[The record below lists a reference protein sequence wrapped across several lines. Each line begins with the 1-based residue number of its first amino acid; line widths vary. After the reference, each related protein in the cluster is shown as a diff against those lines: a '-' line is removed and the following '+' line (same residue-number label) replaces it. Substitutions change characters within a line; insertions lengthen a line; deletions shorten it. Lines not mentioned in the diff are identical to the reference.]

1 MAARKDHE
9 ETPEQPARD
18 DQAGAGNEAAR
29 DEAARDE
36 AARDDRRVPRDAEL
50 EAVERESAYGLLQRG
65 LALIKSRHHA
75 QAAIVL
81 ERASRE
87 EPGKGSILEPLG
99 RAYHHSGQFELAR
112 ETFEALLEVDP
123 SAHWT
128 HFALAT
134 TLRKLDRVAEARTH
148 LRLAVAL
155 YPTSEL
161 YRRALAKVD
170 PPKTKPDAA

>member
-1 MAARKDHE
+1 M
-9 ETPEQPARD
+9 
-18 DQAGAGNEAAR
+18 
-29 DEAARDE
+29 
-36 AARDDRRVPRDAEL
+36 DREL
-50 EAVERESAYGLLQRG
+50 EAAERESAYGLLQRG
-65 LALIKSRHHA
+65 LALVKSRHHA

-99 RAYHHSGQFELAR
+99 RAYHHSGQCELAR

-123 SAHWT
+123 SAHWA

-155 YPTSEL
+155 NPRSEL

-170 PPKTKPDAA
+170 PPKSKPDAA

>member
-1 MAARKDHE
+1 MAARKDDE
-9 ETPEQPARD
+9 QPPEQPLVAR
-18 DQAGAGNEAAR
+18 E
-29 DEAARDE
+29 
-36 AARDDRRVPRDAEL
+36 AEL
-50 EAVERESAYGLLQRG
+50 DETERETAYGLLQRG
-65 LALIKSRHHA
+65 MALIKSRHHA

-81 ERASRE
+81 ERASRA

-99 RAYHHSGQFELAR
+99 RSYHHSGQFELAR

-123 SAHWT
+123 SHHWA

-134 TLRKLDRVAEARTH
+134 TLRKLDRIPEARTH

-155 YPTSEL
+155 CPTSEL

-170 PPKTKPDAA
+170 PPKTEPDAA

>member
-1 MAARKDHE
+1 MPARKDPE
-9 ETPEQPARD
+9 EPPERPRSDAEPPPD
-18 DQAGAGNEAAR
+18 DQAAGRGKDSPEPRADPPVSR
-29 DEAARDE
+29 DIELDE
-36 AARDDRRVPRDAEL
+36 T
-50 EAVERESAYGLLQRG
+50 ERETAYGLLQRG

-81 ERASRE
+81 ERASRA

-99 RAYHHSGQFELAR
+99 RSYHHSGQFELAR

-123 SAHWT
+123 SHHWA

-134 TLRKLDRVAEARTH
+134 TLRKLDRVPEARTH

-155 YPTSEL
+155 CPTSEL
-161 YRRALAKVD
+161 YRRALARVD
-170 PPKTKPDAA
+170 PPRTEPDAA